1 MNFHILPPIY
11 LTTIITVIVIY
22 KEMSVAK
29 SMSFYELPM
38 FQKNWSIR
46 KELLFL
52 KALTV
57 YSKYHIIRVGTEN
70 WV

>member
-1 MNFHILPPIY
+1 
-11 LTTIITVIVIY
+11 
-22 KEMSVAK
+22 MSVAK